1 MTDTWRVVYTARQEG
16 ETVMTKGKKYNRE
29 FQLQACRLVVEQGYS
44 LKEAS
49 ERLGPCTWTI
59 REWIKKYRTRGELPG
74 ADQVVP
80 EAEELKR
87 LRKENKQLQLE
98 NEILKKAAAYFA
110 KDSL

>member
-1 MTDTWRVVYTARQEG
+1 M
-16 ETVMTKGKKYNRE
+16 GKRKRYNRE
-29 FQLQACRLVVEQGYS
+29 FQIQACRLVVEQGYS

-49 ERLGPCTWTI
+49 ERLGPSTWTI
-59 REWIKKYRTRGELPG
+59 REWIKKFRTLGELPA
-74 ADQVVP
+74 ADQPVP

-87 LRKENKQLQLE
+87 LRKENKQLQME

>member
-1 MTDTWRVVYTARQEG
+1 MVRGYNTRQKG
-16 ETVMTKGKKYNRE
+16 ETVMAKGKSYNRE
-29 FQLQACRLVVEQGYS
+29 FQLQTCRLVVEQWYS

-74 ADQVVP
+74 VDQPVP
-80 EAEELKR
+80 EAEEMKR
-87 LRKENKQLQLE
+87 LRKEVKQLQME

>member
-1 MTDTWRVVYTARQEG
+1 MA
-16 ETVMTKGKKYNRE
+16 KGKSYNRE
-29 FQLQACRLVVEQGYS
+29 FQLQTCRLVVEQGYT

-59 REWIKKYRTRGELPG
+59 REWIKKYQAKGELPG
-74 ADQVVP
+74 ADKMVP

-87 LRKENKQLQLE
+87 LRKEVKQLQLE

-110 KDSL
+110 KNSL

>member
-1 MTDTWRVVYTARQEG
+1 MARGITDRQKG
-16 ETVMTKGKKYNRE
+16 ESVMAKSKKYNRE

-59 REWIKKYRTRGELPG
+59 REWIKKYQAKGDLPA

-80 EAEELKR
+80 EAR
-87 LRKENKQLQLE
+87 N
-98 NEILKKAAAYFA
+98 
-110 KDSL
+110 

>member
-1 MTDTWRVVYTARQEG
+1 MARGYTDRQKG
-16 ETVMTKGKKYNRE
+16 ESVMAKGKSYNRE
-29 FQLQACRLVVEQGYS
+29 FQLQTCRLVVEQGYT

-59 REWIKKYRTRGELPG
+59 REWIKKYQAKGELPG
-74 ADQVVP
+74 ADKMVP

-87 LRKENKQLQLE
+87 LRKEVKQLQLE

-110 KDSL
+110 KNSL

>member
-1 MTDTWRVVYTARQEG
+1 MG
-16 ETVMTKGKKYNRE
+16 GKKSYNRE
-29 FQLQACRLVVEQGYS
+29 FQLQACRLVVEQGYT

-49 ERLGPCTWTI
+49 ERLGPCTWTL
-59 REWIKKYRTRGELPG
+59 REWIKKYRAKGELPA
-74 ADQVVP
+74 ADRPVP

-87 LRKENKQLQLE
+87 LRKEVKQLQLE

>member
-1 MTDTWRVVYTARQEG
+1 MTDTWREVYTDRQKG
-16 ETVMTKGKKYNRE
+16 ESVMGKRKSYNRE

-44 LKEAS
+44 IKEAS
-49 ERLGPCTWTI
+49 ERLGPSTWAI
-59 REWIKKYRTRGELPG
+59 REWIKKYRAKGELPA
-74 ADQVVP
+74 ADHPVV

-87 LRKENKQLQLE
+87 LRKEVKQLQLE